1 MEDQQQQK
9 KANQR
14 KKKRDSSWKNKLG
27 MASRHQ
33 IVLSKYATVA
43 HKNDHVRQTGQFKS
57 SITILKYRSSESFYI
72 SGEKRSRSRK
82 KQSQKN
88 LSIQT
93 NFLVIDIGTI

>member
-1 MEDQQQQK
+1 MT
-9 KANQR
+9 
-14 KKKRDSSWKNKLG
+14 
-27 MASRHQ
+27 SRHQ

-43 HKNDHVRQTGQFKS
+43 HKNDHVKQTGQFKS
-57 SITILKYRSSESFYI
+57 SITILKYYSSESFYI
-72 SGEKRSRSRK
+72 SGEKRSHSRK